1 MTRLALIAPLAALAL
16 SACGDR
22 VEEHADRTGNAIAG
36 EIGEAADNVAAS
48 VDSLTDTMA
57 NQVDGVATR
66 SLDRAADR
74 IDDASRRLESDVRR
88 HADRARDRAGDALSD
103 AGERLRDRDVPADRR
118 GDTPAPGERR

>member
-1 MTRLALIAPLAALAL
+1 MTRHALVVPFAALAL
-16 SACGDR
+16 AACGDR

-57 NQVDGVATR
+57 NQVDGVAAH

-88 HADRARDRAGDALSD
+88 HADRARDRAGDALSG
-103 AGERLRDRDVPADRR
+103 AGERLRDRDAPTDRHADQ
-118 GDTPAPGERR
+118 PVEEERH